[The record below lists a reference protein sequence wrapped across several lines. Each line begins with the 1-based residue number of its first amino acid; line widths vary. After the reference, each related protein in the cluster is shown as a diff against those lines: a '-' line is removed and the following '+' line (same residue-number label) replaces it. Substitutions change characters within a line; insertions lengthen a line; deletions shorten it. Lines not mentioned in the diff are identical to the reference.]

1 MVLHV
6 RARLGPYRRALAGRD
21 FRVLWLGSSL
31 SLVGDGMT
39 FVALTWLVLAR
50 EGGAGQ
56 LGLLAVCYTLPVFA
70 GGLMAGPVLDRF
82 DKRHVLAVDSVVR
95 GLAVASVPL
104 ASVLGGVPEPLPYV
118 VAAVYGLFK
127 MIPLAG
133 FPAAIP
139 DLVEPRDRD
148 VANALESVSF
158 SVAGV
163 AGPAL
168 AGFLIGT
175 IGSELVLAFDAL
187 SYAVFAITALTV
199 RRPLTPSPAHPTAPP
214 PEHPSPPPPDHPGIP
229 THRSQDHPDD
239 PSPMPPTTPVV
250 RVEPDN
256 PVSPVSPVSPAT
268 PATPLSQATPARSAT
283 CLPGRHGKKL
293 RFLFRDR
300 VLVVTTLAFMAFN
313 VAEGMLLVAAPW
325 LAKTQL
331 TGGAQTLGALL
342 SALAVGELLGAAAA
356 GTRSPGRH
364 PLRAIATV
372 QLLAATGFLAV
383 LATPNTWAVAVGF
396 LVIGLFSAPMTVW
409 AQSLRMARIPAP
421 MRGRGFAL
429 LRTLMQATPPL
440 GAAAVTP
447 LLSTGRLGGAALTM
461 LVIAA
466 GPVVALV
473 WAGGAVTAGTTSDV
487 RSDPPDRREP
497 TSAGGVGVAPP

>member
-1 MVLHV
+1 MLLQV

-56 LGLLAVCYTLPVFA
+56 LGLLAICYTLPVFA
-70 GGLMAGPVLDRF
+70 GGLLAGPVLDRF

-95 GLAVASVPL
+95 GLAMASVPL
-104 ASVLGGVPEPLPYV
+104 ASALGGVPEPLPFV

-148 VANALESVSF
+148 AANALESVSF

-163 AGPAL
+163 LGPAL

-187 SYAVFAITALTV
+187 SYALFATAALTV
-199 RRPLTPSPAHPTAPP
+199 RRPLSPSPVHPTTPP
-214 PEHPSPPPPDHPGIP
+214 PGQPNTLSPPSPNHPGIP
-229 THRSQDHPDD
+229 SQL
-239 PSPMPPTTPVV
+239 PPTTQVPPA
-250 RVEPDN
+250 EPND
-256 PVSPVSPVSPAT
+256 PTSRATSFSPVSPAT
-268 PATPLSQATPARSAT
+268 GLSGP
-283 CLPGRHGKKL
+283 HGKKL
-293 RFLFRDR
+293 GFLFRDR

-331 TGGAQTLGALL
+331 TGGAQTLGVLL
-342 SALAVGELLGAAAA
+342 SALAVGELLGATAA
-356 GTRSPGRH
+356 GSRSPGRR
-364 PLRAIATV
+364 PLRAIAMV
-372 QLLAATGFLAV
+372 QFLAATGFLAV
-383 LATPNTWAVAVGF
+383 LATPNTWAVAAGF

-447 LLSTGRLGGAALTM
+447 LLSTGQLGAAALTM

-487 RSDPPDRREP
+487 RSDPPDRRER
-497 TSAGGVGVAPP
+497 TSAGGVGAAEP